1 MSTQIA
7 HLAKKD
13 QLTGHNASIYA
24 VIAGAT
30 PETILSGA
38 GDGWVVQWDLQQP
51 DMGKLLAKVETQIF
65 SLCLLEG
72 SKRVVV
78 GNMNGGVHWVDL
90 RAPDQA
96 RNIAH
101 HQKGV
106 FGLQQVG
113 AYLFSI
119 GGDGVLTRWSVPE
132 ARSLESLKLSHAPLR
147 ALAYS
152 ARRKELAIGSSDN
165 NIYLLDADSLALK
178 ATYRSAH
185 DNSVFCLRYHPQRD
199 LLLSGGRDA
208 HLKVWDLAQ
217 EGAQVFSEA
226 AHWFTINDIVF
237 DPAGNLFATGS
248 RDKTIRIWDA
258 HDFSLLKSIEAVR
271 DQGHINSVNRL
282 LWTREHGLVSA
293 SDDRRLIVWDIQ
305 TPEPAK

>member
-1 MSTQIA
+1 MSTQIV

-24 VIAGAT
+24 VISGAA
-30 PETILSGA
+30 PHTILSGA
-38 GDGWVVQWDLQQP
+38 GDGWVVQWDLRQP
-51 DMGKLLAKVETQIF
+51 DMGRLLAKVETQIF
-65 SLCLLEG
+65 SLCLLAGG
-72 SKRVVV
+72 SRVVV

-90 RAPDQA
+90 EAPEEA

-113 AYLFSI
+113 EDLFSI
-119 GGDGVLTRWSVPE
+119 GGGGVLTRWSVSE

-152 ARRKELAIGSSDN
+152 ARRKELAVGSSDN
-165 NIYLLDADSLALK
+165 NIYLIDLESLALK
-178 ATYRSAH
+178 TTISGAH

-208 HLKVWDLAQ
+208 HLKIWDLEQ
-217 EGAQVFSEA
+217 EGDNVFSEA

-237 DPAGNLFATGS
+237 DPEGKLFATGS
-248 RDKTIRIWDA
+248 RDKNIRIWDA
-258 HDFSLLKSIEAVR
+258 QDFKLLKSIETVR

-282 LWTREHGLVSA
+282 LWTKQHGLVSA
-293 SDDRRLIVWDIQ
+293 SDDRRLIIWDIQ
-305 TPEPAK
+305 T